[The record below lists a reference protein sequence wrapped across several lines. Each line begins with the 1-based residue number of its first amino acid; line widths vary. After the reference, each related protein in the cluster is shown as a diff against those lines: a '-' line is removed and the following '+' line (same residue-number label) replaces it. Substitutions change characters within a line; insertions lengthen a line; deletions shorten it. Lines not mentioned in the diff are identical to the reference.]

1 MCWDLNKIDMDWLF
15 IIQSSMRLFVTYFVR
30 GLKFELQD
38 VVQVQT
44 PSTVDRAILL
54 PRLNRRCWRGIN
66 FEGSVKVSMGI

>member
-1 MCWDLNKIDMDWLF
+1 
-15 IIQSSMRLFVTYFVR
+15 VTYFVR

-54 PRLNRRCWRGIN
+54 A
-66 FEGSVKVSMGI
+66 